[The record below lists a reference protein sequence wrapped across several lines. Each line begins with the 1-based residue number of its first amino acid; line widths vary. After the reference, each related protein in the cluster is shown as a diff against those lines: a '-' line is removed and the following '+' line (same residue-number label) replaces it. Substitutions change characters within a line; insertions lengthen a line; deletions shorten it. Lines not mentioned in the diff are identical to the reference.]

1 MLQIKK
7 RIVALLLVAGPAL
20 GETGVTLRCSDYQSM
35 PFPVQ
40 GFWESGPGYRQP
52 ETGALIF
59 PDLHC
64 LYGSLDLCGGT
75 TMVVD
80 GSAGLVR
87 HLDADGGLMA
97 EGSWIPSARDAQVI
111 NAELHAISAKNPW
124 PVNHLRCRMEG
135 GED

>member
-97 EGSWIPSARDAQVI
+97 EGSWIPSARG
-111 NAELHAISAKNPW
+111 
-124 PVNHLRCRMEG
+124 LRTSMASWRFFSSSSSPG
-135 GED
+135 RT